1 MRDIILLEGVNT
13 KRVVD
18 PFWGVIPMGERVDP
32 IGGLISMRLIDSKEG
47 VDPMGGVN
55 PFREGLI
62 LKSMNVL

>member
-1 MRDIILLEGVNT
+1 MIQRGELT
-13 KRVVD
+13 
-18 PFWGVIPMGERVDP
+18 PFGELIPWGERVDP

-62 LKSMNVL
+62 LKWMKVL